1 MNLNL
6 NDQNKDLIILILGV
20 GILFLLSC
28 NKENFGSGKEAAKNN
43 RKDKQLKFQR
53 DMERQKQDNKAAQK
67 PVIISVGFT
76 AGSMVCIFIL
86 MVMGMGLAAQS
97 RG

>member
-6 NDQNKDLIILILGV
+6 NDQNKDLIILILGI

-28 NKENFGSGKEAAKNN
+28 NKENFGSGKENAKSM
-43 RKDKQLKFQR
+43 RKDKQLEHQR
-53 DMERQKQDNKAAQK
+53 DMEKQRSDNKAAQK
-67 PVIISVGFT
+67 PVIISVGFG

-86 MVMGMGLAAQS
+86 LIAGMGLFAQS

>member
-6 NDQNKDLIILILGV
+6 NDRNKDLIILILGI

-28 NKENFGSGKEAAKNN
+28 NKENFGTGKEAAKNN
-43 RKDKQLKFQR
+43 RKDKQL
-53 DMERQKQDNKAAQK
+53 DHERKMQTGKADTKAAQK
-67 PVIISVGFT
+67 PVIISVGFA
-76 AGSMVCIFIL
+76 AGLMVCCFIL
-86 MVMGMGLAAQS
+86 MMMGMGLAAQS